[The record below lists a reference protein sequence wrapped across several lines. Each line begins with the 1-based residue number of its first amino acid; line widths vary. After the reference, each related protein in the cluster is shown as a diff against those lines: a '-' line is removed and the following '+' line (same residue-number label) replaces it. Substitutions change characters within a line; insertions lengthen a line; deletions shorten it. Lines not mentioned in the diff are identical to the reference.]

1 MCYFLS
7 LHFESAKIGI
17 FCVTINILKQ
27 KVSQMNFFMSKNKF
41 PPQTLRRIG
50 GKLLLLSQISLNE
63 NRTEIFSVKGK
74 FIFQERK
81 IDFATTIN
89 P

>member
-1 MCYFLS
+1 MYYFL
-7 LHFESAKIGI
+7 FESAKIGI
-17 FCVTINILKQ
+17 FCVIMNIFKQ
-27 KVSQMNFFMSKNKF
+27 KVSELSIFMHQIKIL
-41 PPQTLRRIG
+41 PQILQRIG
-50 GKLLLLSQISLNE
+50 RKLLLLSQISLNE

>member
-1 MCYFLS
+1 MYYFL
-7 LHFESAKIGI
+7 FESAKIGI
-17 FCVTINILKQ
+17 FCVIMNIFKQ
-27 KVSQMNFFMSKNKF
+27 KVSELSIFMHQIKIL
-41 PPQTLRRIG
+41 PQILRRIG
-50 GKLLLLSQISLNE
+50 RKLLLLSQISLNE

-74 FIFQERK
+74 FIFQERQ